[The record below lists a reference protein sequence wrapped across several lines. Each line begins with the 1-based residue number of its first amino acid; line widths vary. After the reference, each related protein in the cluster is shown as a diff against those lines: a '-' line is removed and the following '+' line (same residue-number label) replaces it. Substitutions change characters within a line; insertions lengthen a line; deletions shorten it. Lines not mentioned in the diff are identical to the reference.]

1 LVVLGLDKGGISSF
15 LARSGCGE
23 LGTGALVAS
32 SFEFHAF
39 VRTIRENHDV
49 QGKNHPHKHHNRQVT
64 HAKNGRG
71 GPVVLE
77 GAPAW
82 VVVCPH
88 VLLLLRLGGCCC
100 LLSLDRS

>member
-1 LVVLGLDKGGISSF
+1 MKRRVLVVLGFNKGGISSF

-23 LGTGALVAS
+23 LRTGSALVAS
-32 SFEFHAF
+32 FEFRAF
-39 VRTIRENHDV
+39 VRTIRERHDV
-49 QGKNHPHKHHNRQVT
+49 QGKNHPRKHHNRQVT

-82 VVVCPH
+82 VVAGPH
-88 VLLLLRLGGCCC
+88 VLLLLVLLLRCC
-100 LLSLDRS
+100 